1 MIPTVLTQLQ
11 FVTKLTTDVAVF
23 PMMIVK
29 LETSVTQTRT
39 YVWLSARRTMSVNSG
54 ITFAMISMTTVTIV
68 VLHQIV
74 MTFLDAAPVLA

>member
-11 FVTKLTTDVAVF
+11 FVKMTTDVAVI
-23 PMMIVK
+23 PMMTVK

-39 YVWLSARRTMSVNSG
+39 YVWLSARRTMSVNNG
-54 ITFAMISMTTVTIV
+54 IIFAMIIMTTVTIV

-74 MTFLDAAPVLA
+74 MTLDVAPVLA

>member
-11 FVTKLTTDVAVF
+11 FVKMTTDV
-23 PMMIVK
+23 
-29 LETSVTQTRT
+29 EDN
-39 YVWLSARRTMSVNSG
+39 ARRTMSVNNG

-74 MTFLDAAPVLA
+74 MTLLDVAPVLA

>member
-11 FVTKLTTDVAVF
+11 FVKMTTDVAVI

-74 MTFLDAAPVLA
+74 MTLLDVAPVLA

>member
-39 YVWLSARRTMSVNSG
+39 YVCLSARRTMSVNNG
-54 ITFAMISMTTVTIV
+54 IIFAMIIMTTVTIV

-74 MTFLDAAPVLA
+74 MTLDVAPVLA